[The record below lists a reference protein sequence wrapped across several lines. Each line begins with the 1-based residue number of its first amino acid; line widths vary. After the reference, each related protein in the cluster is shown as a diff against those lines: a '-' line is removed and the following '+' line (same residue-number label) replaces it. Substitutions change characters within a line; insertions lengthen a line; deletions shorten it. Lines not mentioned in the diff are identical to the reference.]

1 MEGNKM
7 SRGKSVNFSVDA
19 RSCKNNADRMIRR
32 FLKKT
37 KKSRI
42 VEECRDRQYHKKP
55 SEAKKQKQIRAQRTR
70 LREEKKR
77 QKRNRNRN

>member
-1 MEGNKM
+1 M

-37 KKSRI
+37 KKTRI
-42 VEECRDRQYHKKP
+42 VEEFRDRQYYKKP
-55 SEAKKQKQIRAQRTR
+55 SEAKKAKRIRAQRVR

>member
-1 MEGNKM
+1 M
-7 SRGKSVNFSVDA
+7 SRNKSVNFSVDA
-19 RSCKNNADRMIRR
+19 RSCKNNAERMIRR

-37 KKSRI
+37 KKTRI
-42 VEECRDRQYHKKP
+42 VEEYRERRYHKKP
-55 SEAKKQKQIRAQRTR
+55 SEAKKDKRIRAQRTR